1 MDATWWTKPEDLDDN
16 QKEIISLDEDGS
28 YLVMGPPGCGK
39 TNLLVLK
46 ASQLYRNK
54 IRHFAILTL
63 GRVLKEFLVTGAE
76 QYPFPN
82 DKIQTYVGWATGV
95 LKSNGMSVPEGD
107 FDSIRDNLLASLQE
121 VAKKKQS
128 EDQFDCIFL
137 DEAQDYSAEE
147 IEVIRSFAKNVF
159 AVGDN
164 RQNIYSKT
172 GGLDALAAFVDDVK
186 ELEHHYRCG
195 IKICRVADGVMN
207 ISGTAEALEG
217 TSNYD
222 ESDNP
227 SSVEPYIGL
236 DFNAQLEKCV
246 ENLKT
251 QYRAYP
257 EGLLGVLCPKRDD
270 VKVVSEYLAKS
281 DIGQHCQVQLFEGG
295 YVALEKDRRI
305 VITTV
310 HGAKGLEFR
319 ALHLLCMDSI
329 KKFAAQ
335 KKMTY
340 TAVTRAKTTLSIYS
354 AGSLPGYLEKG
365 LVAADG
371 GKPAK
376 KVGLAELFGKG

>member
-1 MDATWWTKPEDLDDN
+1 MDSTWWTKPEDLDDN
-16 QKEIISLDEDGS
+16 QKEIIALDENGS
-28 YLVMGPPGCGK
+28 YLVKGPPGCGK

-54 IRHFAILTL
+54 IRNFVILTL

-82 DKIQTYVGWATGV
+82 DKIQTYTGWAGSI
-95 LKSNGMSVPEGD
+95 LKSNGISVPEGD
-107 FDSIRDNLLASLQE
+107 FDSIRGGLLSSLQQ
-121 VAKKKQS
+121 VAEKAQA
-128 EDQFDCIFL
+128 EDQLDCIFL

-147 IEVIRSFAKNVF
+147 IDVIRSFAKNVF

-164 RQNIYSKT
+164 RQNIYNKT
-172 GGLDALAAFVDDVK
+172 GGLGALEVFVDEVK

-207 ISGTAEALEG
+207 LSGTAEALEG

-227 SSVEPYIGL
+227 SAVEIFVGL
-236 DFNAQLEKCV
+236 DVNAQLEKCV

-270 VKVVSEYLAKS
+270 VKMVSEYLAKS
-281 DIGQHCQVQLFEGG
+281 DIGQYCQAQLFESG
-295 YVALEKDRRI
+295 YGAFEKDKRI
-305 VITTV
+305 VVTTV

-329 KKFAAQ
+329 KKFPTQ

-376 KVGLAELFGKG
+376 KVSLAELFGKG

>member
-172 GGLDALAAFVDDVK
+172 GGGGRA
-186 ELEHHYRCG
+186 G
-195 IKICRVADGVMN
+195 
-207 ISGTAEALEG
+207 
-217 TSNYD
+217 
-222 ESDNP
+222 
-227 SSVEPYIGL
+227 GL
-236 DFNAQLEKCV
+236 C
-246 ENLKT
+246 
-251 QYRAYP
+251 
-257 EGLLGVLCPKRDD
+257 
-270 VKVVSEYLAKS
+270 
-281 DIGQHCQVQLFEGG
+281 
-295 YVALEKDRRI
+295 
-305 VITTV
+305 
-310 HGAKGLEFR
+310 
-319 ALHLLCMDSI
+319 
-329 KKFAAQ
+329 
-335 KKMTY
+335 
-340 TAVTRAKTTLSIYS
+340 
-354 AGSLPGYLEKG
+354 
-365 LVAADG
+365 
-371 GKPAK
+371 
-376 KVGLAELFGKG
+376 